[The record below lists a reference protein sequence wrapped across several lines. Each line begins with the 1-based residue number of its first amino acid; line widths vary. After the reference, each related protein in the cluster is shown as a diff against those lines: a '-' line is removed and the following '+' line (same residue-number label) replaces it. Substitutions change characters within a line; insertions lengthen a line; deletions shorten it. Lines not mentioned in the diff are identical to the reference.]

1 MTERVTDKIKRAL
14 DVVLNNSDRV
24 MYVEVRLFRSEYQ
37 LVWEA
42 LNELKIFDI
51 EYIYTKVMV
60 DDTECR
66 LIIGAGGLK

>member
-1 MTERVTDKIKRAL
+1 MSERVTSKIKKAVDMVLEL
-14 DVVLNNSDRV
+14 DYI
-24 MYVEVRLFRSEYQ
+24 MYVEIRLARIQYQ
-37 LVWEA
+37 KVWDA

-66 LIIGAGGLK
+66 LIIGAGKL